1 MIIDHYDHKRGRR
14 GPFWHRESQDAG
26 LRLPTSWR
34 LFSASAGAWGCWD
47 HVLAQHAE
55 KINNL
60 NLYDQLTNFWFW
72 NVDKVRHE
80 EFEELQIALLFCWSC
95 KTINVFDIGKWHFR
109 KIWFWFFK
117 NLNSVLFDF
126 TIKVQVGDFRSRLC
140 LAKAFPLL
148 VFIFFQKGCNFFW
161 WWCTIFLFASTATLS
176 LQWPK
181 KRPYFQNKGQNVL

>member
-60 NLYDQLTNFWFW
+60 NLYDWLTNFWFW

-80 EFEELQIALLFCWSC
+80 VFGELQIALLFCWSC
-95 KTINVFDIGKWHFR
+95 KTINVFDIGKRHFR

-126 TIKVQVGDFRSRLC
+126 TIKVQVGDFTSRLC

-148 VFIFFQKGCNFFW
+148 VFIFSKKAAISSDDDAQFFYLLVLQHYHFNDQKKA
-161 WWCTIFLFASTATLS
+161 IFS
-176 LQWPK
+176 K
-181 KRPYFQNKGQNVL
+181 